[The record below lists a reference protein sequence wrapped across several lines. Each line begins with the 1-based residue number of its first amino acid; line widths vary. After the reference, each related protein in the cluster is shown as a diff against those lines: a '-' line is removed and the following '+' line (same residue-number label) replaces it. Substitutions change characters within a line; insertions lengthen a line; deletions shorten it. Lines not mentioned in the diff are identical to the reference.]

1 MKKTVKSRAF
11 TLIELLVVVAIIGI
25 LAAVGTPI
33 FQGFLESAR
42 TEAIKANHDRVV
54 EYIQAETMRCEISGV
69 GTKIYG
75 GIYKCEDKSNSSSS
89 QNSHAYY
96 ASVALGKNFQNPYGK
111 VRHPHGAGETTDG
124 VFVGNIIEY
133 KDERSAGIVFLTGY
147 DGSQQHRNCVHVK
160 TCYDMNDCDNNFLYT
175 HITPLHDGSKDYH

>member
-1 MKKTVKSRAF
+1 MIYKAF

-25 LAAVGTPI
+25 LAAVGIPI
-33 FQGFLESAR
+33 FQGFMESSR
-42 TEAIKANHDRVV
+42 TTAIQANHSRVV
-54 EYIQAETMRCEISGV
+54 DYIQAETMKCEISGV
-69 GTKIYG
+69 GTEIYDG
-75 GIYKCEDKSNSSSS
+75 TYKCEDKSNSSSS

-96 ASVALGKNFQNPYGK
+96 ASVALSKILKNPYGEM
-111 VRHPHGAGETTDG
+111 RHPHGAGQTSDG
-124 VFVGNIIEY
+124 VFVGNIREY

-160 TCYDMNDCDNNFLYT
+160 TCYDVNDCDNNFLYT